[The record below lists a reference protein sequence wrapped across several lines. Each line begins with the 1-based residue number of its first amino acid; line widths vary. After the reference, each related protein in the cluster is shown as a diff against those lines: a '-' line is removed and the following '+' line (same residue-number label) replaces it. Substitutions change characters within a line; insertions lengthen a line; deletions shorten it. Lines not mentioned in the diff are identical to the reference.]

1 MIYSKDTNYFENDI
15 YGKPIYFKVFTD
27 SQDDKEQ
34 NPFTLMFFNG
44 SPALWVSIDFWQD
57 KVKI

>member
-44 SPALWVSIDFWQD
+44 SPAL
-57 KVKI
+57 